1 MKKSTIS
8 TLAIAAATFVS
19 CNSGINKK
27 EATQQFTPAPAT
39 SALPT
44 LSADSA
50 SAPAASQPATVA
62 LNPAHGAPGHRCDVA
77 VGAPLPSAGASVAPA
92 TNVSPVSPVN
102 NVPASVIT
110 SPVQSGSTVR
120 LNPPHGQPG
129 HDCSV
134 EVGKPLR

>member
-1 MKKSTIS
+1 MKKSTFS
-8 TLAIAAATFVS
+8 ALAIAAAAFVS

-27 EATQQFTPAPAT
+27 ETATQFTPAPAAT
-39 SALPT
+39 ALPSLT
-44 LSADSA
+44 TDSA
-50 SAPAASQPATVA
+50 NVPATSQPATVA

-92 TNVSPVSPVN
+92 GSASPVPPVN
-102 NVPASVIT
+102 NAPSSVI
-110 SPVQSGSTVR
+110 SPVQSGSAVR

-129 HDCSV
+129 HDCAV